1 MGKMENEIASQLSC
15 SHFKQVVKMQF
26 DIIYIYIYY
35 SCLLHVVDRLY
46 LISNLRNMMFLVVKN
61 KNIAYPFFIEI
72 KYKS

>member
-15 SHFKQVVKMQF
+15 GRFKQIVKMQF
-26 DIIYIYIYY
+26 DIIYIYY

>member
-1 MGKMENEIASQLSC
+1 MEKMENEIASQLSC

-46 LISNLRNMMFLVVKN
+46 LISNLRNMFLVVKN